1 MNNNF
6 SEKPSNKKQNLH
18 PLTLALML
26 AGGILLG
33 YMLSVNTVNKPSVFT
48 SSSEYNKLDQ
58 VLNYLENNYVDSLDR
73 KEIEEKAIEE
83 ILADLD
89 PHSFYIPATETQ
101 DIADDMNGNFEGI
114 GVQFLIK
121 KDTINIEETIKDG
134 PSEKL
139 GIEAGDKIIYI
150 EDSLIAGVGITN
162 NDVMKMLKG
171 PKGTKVKIKVLRNGD
186 LIPYVIT
193 RDKIPLY
200 SVDAS
205 YMINKETG
213 YIKINRFSATT
224 YDEFMS
230 NVKNMKKEGLQ
241 SLIIDLRGNPG
252 GYLQSAVFIA
262 DELLAGKKLVVY
274 TEGLHQEKFEY
285 TTNRKGIF
293 EEGELIILIDQ
304 NSASASEILAGA
316 VQDWDRGTV
325 IGRRSFGKGL
335 VQDQHAFPDNSAL
348 RLTIA
353 RYYTPSGRSI
363 QKPYDD
369 KDAYYNEVNERF
381 TSGELVGADSS
392 SIIHHDTIKK
402 YYTLVEKRE
411 VFGGGGIEPDIFIPL
426 DTAYANFYVAK
437 IRRDLNAF
445 VNNYVND
452 NKTSLDKFNINNFAS
467 AFVVTDNIYNQ
478 YITYVQEL
486 GYDGEVSVNPI
497 YIDGIKLLLK
507 ANIAKKL
514 FDNEGFY
521 KAVNFKSPIIEEALK
536 QVKK

>member
-6 SEKPSNKKQNLH
+6 SEKPSNKKQNIH
-18 PLTLALML
+18 PLVLASML

-33 YMLSVNTVNKPSVFT
+33 YLISINTVNKPSVFNN
-48 SSSEYNKLDQ
+48 SYEYNKLDQ
-58 VLNYLENNYVDSLDR
+58 VINFLENNYVDSIDR
-73 KEIEEKAIEE
+73 KKIEEKAIEE

-134 PSEKL
+134 TSEKL
-139 GIEAGDKIIYI
+139 GIQACDKIIYV
-150 EDSLIAGVGITN
+150 EDSLVAGIGVSN
-162 NDVMKMLKG
+162 KDVMKLLKG
-171 PKGTKVKIKVLRNGD
+171 PKGTKVKVKVLRNGE

-205 YMINKETG
+205 YMVDKTIG

-224 YDEFMS
+224 YEEFMS
-230 NVKNMKKEGLQ
+230 NVKNLKKKGLE

-274 TEGLHQEKFEY
+274 TEGLHQDKYEY
-285 TTNRKGIF
+285 TTDRKGIF
-293 EEGELIILIDQ
+293 EEGNLVILIDQ
-304 NSASASEILAGA
+304 SSASASEILAGA
-316 VQDWDRGTV
+316 VQDWDRGTI
-325 IGRRSFGKGL
+325 IGRRSYGKGL

-363 QKPYDD
+363 QKPYED
-369 KDAYYNEVNERF
+369 KDAYFNEVNERYE
-381 TSGELVGADSS
+381 SGELVGEDSLAIS
-392 SIIHHDTIKK
+392 HHDTTK

-411 VFGGGGIEPDIFIPL
+411 VYGGGGIDPDYFVPI
-426 DTAYANFYVAK
+426 DTSYANFYVLK
-437 IRRDLNAF
+437 LRRDLNAF
-445 VNNYVND
+445 VIDYVND
-452 NKTSLDKFNINNFAS
+452 NEASLKKFNVNNFATG
-467 AFVVTDNIYNQ
+467 FVVTNDIYNQ
-478 YITYVQEL
+478 YIAYAQQM
-486 GYDGEVSVNPI
+486 GYEGEISSNPV
-497 YIDGIKLLLK
+497 YIDGIKILIK
-507 ANIAKKL
+507 SNIAKKL

-521 KAVNFKSPIIEEALK
+521 KSVNYKSNIMQEAIK
-536 QVKK
+536 QINK